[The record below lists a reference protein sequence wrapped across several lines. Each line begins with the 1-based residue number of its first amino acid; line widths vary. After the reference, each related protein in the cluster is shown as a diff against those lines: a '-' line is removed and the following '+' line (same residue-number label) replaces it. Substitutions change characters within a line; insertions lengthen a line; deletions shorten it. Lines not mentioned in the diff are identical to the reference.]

1 MVSWEDLPG
10 WSITGVRQL
19 WKDVNRVADGKA
31 RIQQLKFVTDD
42 TMHREL
48 REKDGHSYVNF
59 WAFLRERSGESQG
72 GSLIEAL
79 QRAPMDF
86 NGDPGAFQAA
96 LDTRMDIE
104 RRAPW
109 QAKLASDLLMALS
122 AEKLQTMRAGPVKQA
137 MQQMMATAER
147 AFTDGDDGVTH
158 EAIIRQVHVEL
169 GAIYRGQVAREAL
182 AELQASGT
190 EPPKRSAR
198 WAKPTEE
205 EEKPKPKPP
214 TGGGGG
220 SGRGG
225 RGIGRGGRGRRS
237 WGCWTRFRRRKG
249 PNDEACM
256 FI

>member
-1 MVSWEDLPG
+1 MVHNWCAATLEGCEPD
-10 WSITGVRQL
+10 T
-19 WKDVNRVADGKA
+19 VADGKV

-72 GSLIEAL
+72 GSMIGEL
-79 QRAPMDF
+79 QHAPMDF

-109 QAKLASDLLMALS
+109 QTKLASDLLMALS

-158 EAIIRQVHVEL
+158 EEIIRLVHVEL
-169 GAIYRGQVAREAL
+169 GAIYRAQVARDAL
-182 AELQASGT
+182 ADLQASGT
-190 EPPKRSAR
+190 EPAKRSAR
-198 WAKPTEE
+198 WAKPAEE
-205 EEKPKPKPP
+205 EEKLKPKPP
-214 TGGGGG
+214 TGSSRSEQGGCRT
-220 SGRGG
+220 GRGG
-225 RGIGRGGRGRRS
+225 WGGTHGAA
-237 WGCWTRFRRRKG
+237 G
-249 PNDEACM
+249 
-256 FI
+256 